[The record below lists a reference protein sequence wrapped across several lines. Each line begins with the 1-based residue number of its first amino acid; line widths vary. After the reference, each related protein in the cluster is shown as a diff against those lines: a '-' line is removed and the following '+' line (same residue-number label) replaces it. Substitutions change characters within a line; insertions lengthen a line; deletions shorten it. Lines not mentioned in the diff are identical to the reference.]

1 MSLDHLEADLVQDS
15 IDQLARRI
23 GARFPDRSL
32 HRVALR
38 VRRLA
43 DEVEEAADASRL
55 RIWWMQWVSG
65 ALALAL
71 AVATVLVALS
81 VVSHLRAVGVGEPPD
96 WLALLES
103 GVNDLVYSALAVWFL
118 MMLPARLQRAR
129 ILALLHRLRSVAHVI
144 DMHQVTKDPEHLR
157 GDYVP
162 TGESVRDP
170 MDREEMSHY
179 LGYCTELLSM
189 VGKVAA
195 LCAEA
200 SGDDVVLDTVSD
212 VESLTSDLS
221 ATIWRKISLLP

>member
-1 MSLDHLEADLVQDS
+1 MRLDHLEADLVQDS

-43 DEVEEAADASRL
+43 DEVEESADSSRL
-55 RIWWMQWVSG
+55 RIRWMRWVSG

-81 VVSHLRAVGVGEPPD
+81 VVSHLRAVGV
-96 WLALLES
+96 
-103 GVNDLVYSALAVWFL
+103 
-118 MMLPARLQRAR
+118 
-129 ILALLHRLRSVAHVI
+129 
-144 DMHQVTKDPEHLR
+144 
-157 GDYVP
+157 
-162 TGESVRDP
+162 
-170 MDREEMSHY
+170 
-179 LGYCTELLSM
+179 
-189 VGKVAA
+189 
-195 LCAEA
+195 
-200 SGDDVVLDTVSD
+200 LDTVSD